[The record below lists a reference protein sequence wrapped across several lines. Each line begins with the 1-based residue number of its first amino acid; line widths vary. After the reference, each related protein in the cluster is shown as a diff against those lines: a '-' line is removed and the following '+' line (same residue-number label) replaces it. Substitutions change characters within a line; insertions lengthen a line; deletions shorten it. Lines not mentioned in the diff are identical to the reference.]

1 MTFSCTLELCL
12 GPCNDATC
20 GPRRKRDTDLKTKSR
35 EKRAVEELLGHSY
48 IGNRY
53 TVSRLTTI
61 IKTSD
66 PNKACVHFAI
76 IFLLFPTLTIV
87 AVSLVTYS
95 LILYRSYRQQ
105 VILQSEILNSRT
117 ASNVSMGPKIEDTA
131 I

>member
-61 IKTSD
+61 IKTS
-66 PNKACVHFAI
+66 
-76 IFLLFPTLTIV
+76 
-87 AVSLVTYS
+87 VSLVTYS